1 MYLARRDNFWDD
13 FFKNPFAGA
22 VDQVNSS
29 RLMKTDVREKEND
42 FEVLMDLPGVPK
54 ENIQIELKDGYLT
67 VSAKKSNVT
76 EEQSS
81 DGKFI
86 RKERFEGSA
95 KRSFYV
101 GEYANEQNISAAYKD
116 GVLTINIPKEPE
128 IIPEQPKLITID

>member
-1 MYLARRDNFWDD
+1 MYLARRDSFWDD
-13 FFKNPFAGA
+13 FFKNPFSGA

-29 RLMKTDVREKEND
+29 RLMKTDVREKDNN
-42 FEVLMDLPGVPK
+42 FEVFMDLPGVPK
-54 ENIQIELKDGYLT
+54 EDIQIELKDGYLT
-67 VSAKKSNVT
+67 VSAKKTAVS
-76 EEQSS
+76 EEQSN

-101 GEYANEQNISAAYKD
+101 GEYANEQNISASYSD
-116 GVLTINIPKEPE
+116 GVLKIIIPKEPE